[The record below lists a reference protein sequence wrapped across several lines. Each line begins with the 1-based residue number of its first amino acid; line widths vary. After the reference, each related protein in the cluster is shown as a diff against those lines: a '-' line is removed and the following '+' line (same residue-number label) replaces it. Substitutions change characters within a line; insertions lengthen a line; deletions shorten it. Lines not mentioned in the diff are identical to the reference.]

1 MENGEN
7 GVECFGSNVRKIE
20 RLHIARCTTMHHNG
34 SSVDG
39 LYVFG
44 PACEVDL
51 YGPKMGIHS
60 NEEYGIC
67 AITWADVDIHLLS
80 QHNTTQP
87 MTMLEGIDIKT
98 IMGSIA
104 NINAD
109 GTFTHALPIES
120 LVAM

>member
-1 MENGEN
+1 
-7 GVECFGSNVRKIE
+7 
-20 RLHIARCTTMHHNG
+20 MHHNG

-80 QHNTTQP
+80 QHNTTHMNNVGGDRYQDDNGFHRQHQRRRYIH
-87 MTMLEGIDIKT
+87 TRIT
-98 IMGSIA
+98 
-104 NINAD
+104 NW
-109 GTFTHALPIES
+109 ES
-120 LVAM
+120 CGYVDV

>member
-51 YGPKMGIHS
+51 YGPKTGTHS
-60 NEEYGIC
+60 NEE
-67 AITWADVDIHLLS
+67 
-80 QHNTTQP
+80 
-87 MTMLEGIDIKT
+87 
-98 IMGSIA
+98 
-104 NINAD
+104 D
-109 GTFTHALPIES
+109 GTVFAQS
-120 LVAM
+120 LGLT

>member
-1 MENGEN
+1 MGL
-7 GVECFGSNVRKIE
+7 NVLVPCKIE

-51 YGPKMGIHS
+51 YGPKTGTHS

-67 AITWADVDIHLLS
+67 AITWADVDIHLPS
-80 QHNTTQP
+80 QHNTTHDNVGGDRYQDDNGFHRQHQRRRYIH
-87 MTMLEGIDIKT
+87 TR
-98 IMGSIA
+98 IA
-104 NINAD
+104 N
-109 GTFTHALPIES
+109 
-120 LVAM
+120 

>member
-1 MENGEN
+1 
-7 GVECFGSNVRKIE
+7 
-20 RLHIARCTTMHHNG
+20 MHHNG

-60 NEEYGIC
+60 NEEYYGIC

-80 QHNTTQP
+80 QHNTTH
-87 MTMLEGIDIKT
+87 MTMLELEGIDIKT